1 MTSGTDILLIE
12 DEPNIAEAIRFILSR
27 EGWRLQHWHEG
38 GEALDRVRALRPR
51 LLILDVMLPV
61 RSGLEVLDDLRA
73 DPAVGATP
81 VLLLTARGVT
91 GRSGVA
97 PEAADRVLAKPFD
110 NSELRQMVREMLD
123 AAG

>member
-27 EGWRLQHWHEG
+27 EGWQMQHWHEG
-38 GEALDRVRALRPR
+38 GEALDRIRALRPR

-73 DPAVGATP
+73 DPALRPTP
-81 VLLLTARGVT
+81 VLLLTARGT
-91 GRSGVA
+91 AGRSGVSSD
-97 PEAADRVLAKPFD
+97 AADRVLAKPFD
-110 NSELRQMVREMLD
+110 NAELRQVVRDMLG